1 MDYDQHSIFMPF
13 SNMMEK
19 DKVSLTP
26 VLISVVIVNWNG
38 KHLLGECLDSL
49 LAQGLGGVEIILVD
63 NGSQDGS
70 AEYVRERYA
79 AVRVV
84 SLPENLGF
92 AGGNNAGIRSAS
104 GKYIALLNNDTKV
117 DPEWLPS
124 LLKEAESGPHRVG
137 MWASKI
143 LSYDNPGI
151 VDNVGLLMYPD
162 GLGRGKGR
170 LEKDEGQYDKA
181 GEAFFPSGC
190 AGLYRRE
197 MLDEIGLFDVKFF
210 AYADDVDLGLRA
222 RLAGWQCIYVPSAKV
237 YHKYSASSS
246 AHSPFKAFLVERN
259 RIWVLL
265 KYYPLEMVL
274 ISPFWTLT
282 RLFVH
287 LYGAL
292 TGIGASGRF
301 SEKYSVLQAVAILLK
316 AWCSALSALP
326 GMIGQRRA
334 FSKLRR
340 IGRREL
346 YRLFCEYRISAYEIA
361 LKE

>member
-1 MDYDQHSIFMPF
+1 MSDENNLLKEPR
-13 SNMMEK
+13 
-19 DKVSLTP
+19 V
-26 VLISVVIVNWNG
+26 SVVIVNWDG
-38 KHLLGECLDSL
+38 KHHLGECLNSL
-49 LAQGLGGVEIILVD
+49 RSQTFRDFEIILVD

-70 AEYVRERYA
+70 PEYVQEHFREVKLVA
-79 AVRVV
+79 
-84 SLPENLGF
+84 LLKNCGF
-92 AGGNNAGIRSAS
+92 AGGNNAGIRAAS
-104 GKYIALLNNDTKV
+104 GDYIALLNNDTKV
-117 DPEWLPS
+117 DPAWLTN
-124 LLKEAESGPHRVG
+124 LLKEAEADPSPVG

-143 LSYDNPGI
+143 VSYDNPGI
-151 VDNVGLLMYPD
+151 IDNVGLLMYPD

-170 LEKDEGQYDKA
+170 LEVDRGQYDRP

-197 MLDEIGLFDVKFF
+197 MLNEIGLFDEAFF

-222 RLAGWQCIYVPSAKV
+222 RLAGWQCVYVPSAKV

-265 KYYPLEMVL
+265 KYYPIEMIM
-274 ISPFWTLT
+274 ISPFSTLM
-282 RLFVH
+282 RLLIH

-292 TGIGASGRF
+292 VGRGASGRF
-301 SEKYSVLQAVAILLK
+301 SEQNSVSQAVAILLK

-326 GMIGQRRA
+326 SIIRQRRA

-346 YRLFCEYRISAYEIA
+346 YRLFYQFRISAREIA